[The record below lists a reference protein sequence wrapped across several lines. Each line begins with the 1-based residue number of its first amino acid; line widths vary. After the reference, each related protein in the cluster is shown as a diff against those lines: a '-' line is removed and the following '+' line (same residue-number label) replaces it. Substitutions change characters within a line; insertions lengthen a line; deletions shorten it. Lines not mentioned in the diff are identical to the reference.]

1 MVTLLSK
8 IFIKNR
14 TDYQDEKVRESYG
27 LITGALGIALNILVS
42 VAKIVIGIITGAI
55 SILADGLNN
64 MSDAG
69 SSIISMVGFKLSNK
83 PVDSKHP
90 FGHGRIEYVSGLI
103 VAVIV
108 VVVGIELI
116 ISSIQNIVTP
126 KEVNISVLS
135 MCILA
140 FSIVVKLYMFFYNY
154 VFAKK
159 INSLSMKAT
168 AMDSIGDAIS
178 TSAVLICSIVT
189 YFTGL
194 ILDPYAGILVGLFIL
209 ITGGKTLAEIVNRLI
224 GEAPDK
230 KLVAEIT
237 AFVLNY
243 PIVRGIHDLVV
254 HNYGEGRKM
263 ISLHVEIPSDS
274 DIMEAHDV
282 IDNIEHDLSQKFRC
296 HALIH
301 MDPVKTDDPHVNE
314 LKGVVTGV
322 VSSINPEFTI
332 HDFRMNEGPT
342 HTNLIFDL
350 VVPPENIKHADEIVK
365 TVAARVREVNATY
378 NCVINVDIKY

>member
-189 YFTGL
+189 YLTGL
-194 ILDPYAGILVGLFIL
+194 VLDPYAGILVGLFIL

-350 VVPPENIKHADEIVK
+350 VVPPENIKRADEIVK